1 MKTIIVPIDFSPVS
15 INAAN
20 FAADMAVAIQGELVL
35 VNIYNIPVAY
45 SGDVP
50 LMMISVDELKAGS
63 EQKLEKIS
71 QGLQHITSGK
81 ITVTSI
87 ARLGNTVDELEA
99 ISNEIKPFAIVM
111 GTKGKGVLEKF
122 VFGSTT
128 LAAIRHLTWPL
139 ICVPQGREYGKGI
152 NKIGF
157 ACDFKDIAESTPVDQ
172 IRGIVK
178 TFNARLHILN
188 VDYMEKNFRSDT
200 PEQSRVLHE
209 LFSDLTPEYHYIDH
223 PDIEDGIHDFAETN
237 NLDLVITIPKKH
249 KLLQGLFKESSTKQ
263 LVMQA
268 HVPVMCIHE

>member
-71 QGLQHITSGK
+71 EGLQHITSGK
-81 ITVTSI
+81 IKVTSI
-87 ARLGNTVDELEA
+87 ARLGDTVDELEN
-99 ISNEIKPFAIVM
+99 ISNELKPFAVVM
-111 GTKGKGVLEKF
+111 GTKEKGVLEKF

-128 LAAIRHLTWPL
+128 LAAIRHLSWPV
-139 ICVPQGREYGKGI
+139 ICIPQGREYGKGI

-157 ACDFKDIAESTPVDQ
+157 ACDFRDIAESTPVDQ
-172 IRGIVK
+172 IRNIVK

-188 VDYMEKNFRSDT
+188 VDYMEKNFRPDT
-200 PEQSRVLHE
+200 PQQSRVLHE
-209 LFSDLTPEYHYIDH
+209 LFSELDPEYHYIDH
-223 PDIEDGIHDFAETN
+223 PDIEDGIHEFAETN

-268 HVPVMCIHE
+268 HVPVMCVHE